1 MPCLTFALLRRTAG
15 LVHGVDVIFCSKLMV
30 LWKAGQLPALS
41 LGKYGLFGLAEGL
54 NRLCAVI
61 LLLDSN
67 SGKLHD
73 KMRKT

>member
-1 MPCLTFALLRRTAG
+1 
-15 LVHGVDVIFCSKLMV
+15 MV